1 MKPKAVPDT
10 SFLIEH
16 FRKGTI
22 QETFL
27 NLTRYYHI
35 TFSAVVLMEL
45 HAGAFDP
52 KEQKLVDQIARN
64 FTVISVTER
73 QWYVCGEI
81 MMKLR
86 RDKKIDR
93 ERIKGLLADILI
105 AVSARNTGAVLIT
118 KNDKDFKIIREVYD
132 FKYVAVG
139 RGNPNPGTGPA

>member
-16 FRKGTI
+16 FRKGAV
-22 QETFL
+22 QEVFL

-35 TFSAVVLMEL
+35 AFSSVVLMEL
-45 HAGAFDP
+45 LAGAFDP
-52 KEQKLVDQIARN
+52 KEQKLIDQITRN
-64 FTVISVTER
+64 FTVISITER
-73 QWYVCGEI
+73 QWFLSGEI

-105 AVSARNTGAVLIT
+105 AVSVRDAGAVLIT
-118 KNDKDFKIIREVYD
+118 KNEKDFKLIREVYD
-132 FKYVAVG
+132 FTYIAV
-139 RGNPNPGTGPA
+139 T